1 MVLKRSLVPVVTT
14 FLSVTAS
21 TINGGGGNDTITGGA
36 NNDVIDGGAGV
47 DNITTGAGNDT
58 IQGGAGNDT
67 IVLAGNLTQNDSIDG
82 GDGTDTIS
90 ITSAGVTAL
99 AALTVSQVITLNNAI
114 SNVETILVSDALIVG
129 GTTFDLARADSI
141 ANVRLTSYTGAET
154 VAGIAEGGTITLL
167 AGDTAGAD
175 ALTLNMAVT
184 SGTNSLNIN
193 LTNDAS
199 TDFDAVTVASVE
211 NITITTAKLPQRQLR
226 TAHC

>member
-1 MVLKRSLVPVVTT
+1 M
-14 FLSVTAS
+14 
-21 TINGGGGNDTITGGA
+21 
-36 NNDVIDGGAGV
+36 
-47 DNITTGAGNDT
+47 
-58 IQGGAGNDT
+58 
-67 IVLAGNLTQNDSIDG
+67 
-82 GDGTDTIS
+82 
-90 ITSAGVTAL
+90 
-99 AALTVSQVITLNNAI
+99 
-114 SNVETILVSDALIVG
+114 G

-141 ANVRLTSYTGAET
+141 SNVRLTSYTGAET

-211 NITITTAKLPQRQLR
+211 NITITTAEA
-226 TAHC
+226 TATSTREIQHIVDLTATSLSSLTVAGTEGLNLYGGSTDSCHG